1 MTQAVVVRRD
11 GDVFQARMFW
21 LRAAR
26 LLDEDGCINRVG
38 FESGLK
44 GFDDVWVE
52 YAADRGPQDHF
63 GNQLHYERMQCKWHA
78 RPGTFTYED
87 LTKPEYINATSTS
100 LLQRALSAFRADTAD
115 GKQSRLSLVTNHF
128 ADSTDPLHDIV
139 RTKSYSLDLDKL
151 FEGKTERSA
160 TGRLRKAWRE
170 HLGIDEDELRAL
182 CSRLTFDI
190 TRDSLERLRD
200 LLDDACRLNGLV
212 RPLPNASTM
221 PYDSNIFEWVGQRRT
236 EFDRNSFR
244 AKCAQEGLL
253 STPTKSIGLY
263 GIKSFEHALDRL
275 ENRCVQVLD
284 LVSEFDGRAVRE
296 HAAWQDRLVPKLTEF
311 LTRVPAK
318 DGRMRLAI
326 ETHATLAF
334 AAGAVLNTKSGRLVE
349 LEQRTPAIKIWAPD
363 DDATT
368 SFTPWQFSEVDL
380 DPHGSGLAFAVSV
393 TRDTE
398 ADVRRYLSAHRLQ
411 LRKLVGVTLQGG
423 PSATAVG
430 SGAHAN
436 WLAEQL
442 SAWSKR
448 YRVGNVSHNERCH
461 LFISAPNAFTF
472 YLGRQAESMSPLT
485 LYEYDFGG
493 RQDGSYRPSISYP
506 AQ

>member
-1 MTQAVVVRRD
+1 MAQAVVVRRD

-21 LRAAR
+21 LRAAH
-26 LLDEDGCINRVG
+26 LLDENGRISRVG

-52 YAADRGPQDHF
+52 FAADRGPQDHL
-63 GNQLHYERMQCKWHA
+63 GNQLHFERMQCKWHA

-87 LTKPEYINATSTS
+87 LTRPEYINATSTS
-100 LLQRALSAFRADTAD
+100 LLQRALNAFRADTAD

-128 ADSTDPLHDIV
+128 VDANDPLHGV
-139 RTKSYSLDLDKL
+139 LRMKSLSLDLDKL

-170 HLGIDEDELRAL
+170 HLEIDEDELRAL

-190 TRDSLERLRD
+190 TRDSLDRLRD
-200 LLDDACRLNGLV
+200 LLDDACRVNGLI
-212 RPLPNASTM
+212 RPLPNASTI

-236 EFDRNSFR
+236 EFDRSSFR

-253 STPTKSIGLY
+253 STPKKSMELY

-296 HAAWQDRLVPKLTEF
+296 HAAWRDRLVPKLTEF
-311 LTRVPAK
+311 LTAVPAK
-318 DGRMRLAI
+318 DGRMRVAI

-349 LEQRTPAIKIWAPD
+349 LEQRTPVIKIWAAD
-363 DDATT
+363 DDTT
-368 SFTPWQFSEVDL
+368 SAFAQWQFSEVEL
-380 DPHGSGLAFAVSV
+380 DPLGSGVVFAVSV

-398 ADVRRYLSAHRLQ
+398 ADVRRYLDTNQ
-411 LRKLVGVTLQGG
+411 LRFRKLVKVSLQNG
-423 PSATAVG
+423 PSATAIA

-442 SAWSKR
+442 SASSKQ
-448 YRVGNVSHNERCH
+448 YREGIVSHSERCH
-461 LFISAPNAFTF
+461 LFVSAPNAFTF
-472 YLGRQAESMSPLT
+472 YLGRQAENMSPLT
-485 LYEYDFGG
+485 LYEFDFGN

-506 AQ
+506 MQ